1 MATFSKDQVF
11 KKTICILIQKYKIWH
26 LHICDENSIH
36 IKMWICIQELKW
48 ILEKKMVAFND
59 KIYFNYTSQWL
70 WFWSI
75 IEIYLWLICV
85 QKNRF
90 FFFKIWSAPLDIILK
105 SFNVFLIFFL
115 VMDYSYSSFSEQY
128 QQKNFVDPDDLFS
141 KIREIRTSLNLPNL
155 AKNRSLDVVA
165 RQLVRTQILAPIDES
180 KMNYVILSIFSI
192 LDAFDDESTDSLLNR
207 WLHDQSKRSVILAPG
222 NYASVFIDYDEENDN
237 QSGKIALIV
246 ASVCFPN
253 EK

>member
-1 MATFSKDQVF
+1 
-11 KKTICILIQKYKIWH
+11 
-26 LHICDENSIH
+26 
-36 IKMWICIQELKW
+36 
-48 ILEKKMVAFND
+48 
-59 KIYFNYTSQWL
+59 
-70 WFWSI
+70 
-75 IEIYLWLICV
+75 
-85 QKNRF
+85 
-90 FFFKIWSAPLDIILK
+90 
-105 SFNVFLIFFL
+105 
-115 VMDYSYSSFSEQY
+115 MDYSYSSFSEQY